1 MSKSADIVA
10 RSLLNTH
17 HASVKLGVLKFRVY
31 QPFVKDLARAFA
43 GGKIDV
49 SISGRQKYSMET
61 ISQLLFRRSWCQKLF
76 LWYAKRYAT
85 CEEISAATMKIA
97 DIVSGKDLF
106 DSVKID
112 KTRRKTVSETVG
124 NNTITGIIATMMDQL
139 NISYN
144 EALQGINYPTM
155 LLMMTDKVRTL
166 VGDEEKIVQ
175 GSGADMARR
184 RSNKKRGNKEQQ

>member
-17 HASVKLGVLKFRVY
+17 HASVKLGVLTFRVY
-31 QPFVKDLARAFA
+31 QPFVKDLARAFV

-61 ISQLLFRRSWCQKLF
+61 ISRLLFRRSWCQKLF

-124 NNTITGIIATMMDQL
+124 NNTITGIIATMDQL

-144 EALQGINYPTM
+144 EAFQGINYPTM

-166 VGDEEKIVQ
+166 VGDEEKIVR

-184 RSNKKRGNKEQQ
+184 RNNKKRGNKEQ

>member
-61 ISQLLFRRSWCQKLF
+61 ISRLLFRHSWCQKLF

-124 NNTITGIIATMMDQL
+124 NNTITGITATMMDQL

-144 EALQGINYPTM
+144 EAFQGINYPTM

>member
-1 MSKSADIVA
+1 M
-10 RSLLNTH
+10 NTH
-17 HASVKLGVLKFRVY
+17 HASVKLGVLTFRVY
-31 QPFVKDLARAFA
+31 QPVRYDLARAFA

-61 ISQLLFRRSWCQKLF
+61 ISRLLFRHSWCQKLF

-144 EALQGINYPTM
+144 EAFQGINYPTM

>member
-17 HASVKLGVLKFRVY
+17 HVSVKLGVLKFRVY

-61 ISQLLFRRSWCQKLF
+61 ISKLLVRRSWCQKLF

-144 EALQGINYPTM
+144 EAFQGINYPTM

-166 VGDEEKIVQ
+166 VGDEEKIVR

-184 RSNKKRGNKEQQ
+184 RNNKKRGNKEQQ

>member
-17 HASVKLGVLKFRVY
+17 HASVKLGVLTFRVY

-61 ISQLLFRRSWCQKLF
+61 ISRLLFRHSWCQKLF

-124 NNTITGIIATMMDQL
+124 NNTTGIIATMMDQL

-144 EALQGINYPTM
+144 EAFQGINYPTM

>member
-1 MSKSADIVA
+1 M
-10 RSLLNTH
+10 LNTH

-61 ISQLLFRRSWCQKLF
+61 ISRLLFRHSWCQKLF

-144 EALQGINYPTM
+144 EAFQGINYPTM

>member
-17 HASVKLGVLKFRVY
+17 HVSVKLGVLKFRVY

-61 ISQLLFRRSWCQKLF
+61 ISKLLFRRSWCQKLI
-76 LWYAKRYAT
+76 LWNAKRYAT

-144 EALQGINYPTM
+144 EAFQGINYPTM

-166 VGDEEKIVQ
+166 VGDEEKIVR

-184 RSNKKRGNKEQQ
+184 RNNKKRGNKEQQ

>member
-17 HASVKLGVLKFRVY
+17 HVSVKLGVLKFRVY

-49 SISGRQKYSMET
+49 SISGR
-61 ISQLLFRRSWCQKLF
+61 
-76 LWYAKRYAT
+76 WYAKRYAT
-85 CEEISAATMKIA
+85 WYDISASTMKIA
-97 DIVSGKDLF
+97 YIVSGKDLF

-144 EALQGINYPTM
+144 EAFQGINYPTM

-166 VGDEEKIVQ
+166 VGDEEKIVR

-184 RSNKKRGNKEQQ
+184 RNNKKRGNKELQ

>member
-61 ISQLLFRRSWCQKLF
+61 ISKLLFRRSWCQKLF
-76 LWYAKRYAT
+76 LCYAKRYAT

-144 EALQGINYPTM
+144 EAFQGINYPTM

>member
-61 ISQLLFRRSWCQKLF
+61 ISKLLFRRSWCQKLS

-144 EALQGINYPTM
+144 EAFQGINYPTM

-166 VGDEEKIVQ
+166 VGDEEKIVR

-184 RSNKKRGNKEQQ
+184 RNNKKRGNKEQQ

>member
-17 HASVKLGVLKFRVY
+17 HVSVKLGVLKFRVY

-61 ISQLLFRRSWCQKLF
+61 ISKLLFRRSWCQKLF

-139 NISYN
+139 NIYN
-144 EALQGINYPTM
+144 EAFQGINYPTM

-166 VGDEEKIVQ
+166 VGDEEKIVR

-184 RSNKKRGNKEQQ
+184 RNNKKRGNKEQQ

>member
-17 HASVKLGVLKFRVY
+17 HASVKLGVLTFRVY

-61 ISQLLFRRSWCQKLF
+61 ISRLLFRHSWCQKLF

-144 EALQGINYPTM
+144 EAFQGINYPTM
-155 LLMMTDKVRTL
+155 LLMMTDKMRTL

>member
-1 MSKSADIVA
+1 M
-10 RSLLNTH
+10 NTH
-17 HASVKLGVLKFRVY
+17 HASVKLGVLTFRVY

-61 ISQLLFRRSWCQKLF
+61 ISRLLFRRSWCQKLF

-166 VGDEEKIVQ
+166 VGDEEKIVR

-184 RSNKKRGNKEQQ
+184 RNNKKRGNKEQQ

>member
-17 HASVKLGVLKFRVY
+17 HVSVKLGVLKFRVY

-61 ISQLLFRRSWCQKLF
+61 ISKLLCRRSWCQKLF

-144 EALQGINYPTM
+144 EAFQGINYPTM

>member
-61 ISQLLFRRSWCQKLF
+61 ISNLLFRRSWCQKLF

>member
-1 MSKSADIVA
+1 
-10 RSLLNTH
+10 
-17 HASVKLGVLKFRVY
+17 
-31 QPFVKDLARAFA
+31 
-43 GGKIDV
+43 
-49 SISGRQKYSMET
+49 MET
-61 ISQLLFRRSWCQKLF
+61 ISKLLFRRSWCQKLF

-85 CEEISAATMKIA
+85 CEDISAATMKIA

-124 NNTITGIIATMMDQL
+124 NNTITGILATMMEQL

-144 EALQGINYPTM
+144 EAFQGINYPTM

-166 VGDEEKIVQ
+166 VGDEEKIVR

-184 RSNKKRGNKEQQ
+184 RSNKKIGDKEQQ

>member
-61 ISQLLFRRSWCQKLF
+61 ISKLLFRRSWCQKLF

-124 NNTITGIIATMMDQL
+124 NNTITGNDDGSIEHLLQRSLPRHKLPYHATHDDR
-139 NISYN
+139 
-144 EALQGINYPTM
+144 QG
-155 LLMMTDKVRTL
+155 
-166 VGDEEKIVQ
+166 
-175 GSGADMARR
+175 AHARR
-184 RSNKKRGNKEQQ
+184 GRGKNSAGIGRRYGPEKKQ

>member
-61 ISQLLFRRSWCQKLF
+61 ISRLLFRHSWCQKLF

-112 KTRRKTVSETVG
+112 KTVSETVG

-144 EALQGINYPTM
+144 EAFQGINYPTM